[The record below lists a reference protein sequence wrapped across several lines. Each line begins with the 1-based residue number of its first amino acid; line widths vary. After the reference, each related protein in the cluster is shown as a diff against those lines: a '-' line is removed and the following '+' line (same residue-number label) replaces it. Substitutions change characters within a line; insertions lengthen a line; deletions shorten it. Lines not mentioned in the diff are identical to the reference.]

1 MDICGGPKKGCRCPP
16 VLASTGPVTLQRAEW
31 GKTSGREVPP
41 IYRQVA
47 RHSRVRDDQA
57 A

>member
-1 MDICGGPKKGCRCPP
+1 MSSGARKH
-16 VLASTGPVTLQRAEW
+16 SPVTLQRAEW